1 MDDYLIWVLA
11 GLGLVIAELLT
22 GTFYLLMLGIAAFGG
37 GAAAWLGHGF
47 PAQALAACVV
57 AAAGSYVVHLYHS
70 KNAREQMR
78 PVDHAQPVTFEEW
91 VNQEARLARVRYRG
105 ASWEARVEGDSAHD
119 AGGMLYIVST
129 DGNTLT
135 VNKTRPA

>member
-1 MDDYLIWVLA
+1 MWVLG
-11 GLGLVIAELLT
+11 GLALVIAELLT

-37 GAAAWLGHGF
+37 GIAAWLGQGF
-47 PAQALAACVV
+47 PLQALAACVV
-57 AAAGSYVVHLYHS
+57 AAAGSYFVHVYHA

-91 VNQEARLARVRYRG
+91 VNREARLARVRYRG
-105 ASWEARVEGDSAHD
+105 ASWEARVEGNDALD
-119 AGGMLYIVST
+119 AGGMLYIVAT